1 MDGKKCVSMEAT
13 SIKEIK
19 NEVSVKEARMSVVK
33 LMVNFIYTEE
43 VQESFTEFR
52 DLLVLADQII

>member
-1 MDGKKCVSMEAT
+1 MEAT
-13 SIKEIK
+13 SPKEIK

-33 LMVNFIYTEE
+33 QMVNFIYTEE

>member
-1 MDGKKCVSMEAT
+1 MEAT

>member
-13 SIKEIK
+13 SPKEIK